1 MAIRTTDDLAPD
13 GVRMIVLWDTMQV
26 TDSFFIPC
34 VNTTKAISQVR
45 HIFKARGWQAR
56 VSITTQDD
64 ILGVR
69 IWRTA

>member
-1 MAIRTTDDLAPD
+1 MAIRTNEDLDPD
-13 GVRMIVLWDTMQV
+13 GVRMVVLWDQLQV
-26 TDSFFIPC
+26 TNSFFIPC

-45 HIFKARGWQAR
+45 SIFKTRGWQAR
-56 VSITTQDD
+56 VVITTQDD